1 MIAVGSQVEHVEFGI
16 GAVRAV
22 LGNTATVE
30 FFGEKLDVD
39 VNELVVRAVD
49 SPPSEIPVSNQN
61 TTGVTFRRSFEAVN
75 LGVVPV
81 EPEQLLKLTI
91 GGDKVSGGIREL
103 LHDAPTH
110 GACRIFMGY
119 YGSGKSH
126 RLRLVKA
133 TALQEG
139 WVTASVELDPKAAD
153 PAKPSSVY
161 RELLAGLEFPERADG
176 TQNVDF
182 FDLVKEMRDNWLTV
196 RSLKYFRKSPWFTKG
211 IEALQYLPHRRDD
224 SSYVSAANWLAGQ
237 IKQISAIRSISW
249 RTGYRDKIPTMPQTK
264 DTGLIYA
271 FQLVT
276 IHEILKAL
284 GYRGLAL
291 IIDEAEHVQSYSVN
305 RYLRANNFFDIL
317 SRCAHRPRN
326 ALRDPECDHDVSALP
341 PFWRE
346 GPHFG
351 LFVGLTEGDDIHALK
366 HKTTEMSVLIHSAED
381 VVHLKPPSADEYE
394 AWVSVFVAET
404 ANQLGP
410 KARILSDRSLRG
422 RIASALR
429 NQFEQTAD
437 SEKLLRN
444 WTKMAGLPAAVLLSQ
459 PATMDGDELV
469 AIIEDAAREVAGE
482 ILPWDEQQSR

>member
-1 MIAVGSQVEHVEFGI
+1 MITVGTQVEHVEFGI
-16 GAVRAV
+16 GKVRAV

-30 FFGEKLDVD
+30 FFGEELDVD
-39 VNELVVRAVD
+39 VNDLALRAADIAPTEVPK
-49 SPPSEIPVSNQN
+49 SSNDM
-61 TTGVTFRRSFEAVN
+61 TAVAFRRSFEAVN

-81 EPEQLLKLTI
+81 DPEQLLKLTI
-91 GGDKVSGGIREL
+91 GGDEISDRVRGL
-103 LHDAPTH
+103 LRSAQTQ

-133 TALQEG
+133 TALREG

-161 RELLAGLEFPERADG
+161 RELLASLEFPMRADG
-176 TQNVDF
+176 TRNGDF
-182 FDLVKEMRDNWLTV
+182 IDLVKEMRDNWPTI
-196 RSLKYFRKSPWFTKG
+196 RSLEYFRCSPWFARG
-211 IEALQYLPHRRDD
+211 MEALQYLPHRRDD
-224 SSYVSAANWLAGQ
+224 SGYVSGANWLAGQ

-249 RTGYRDKIPTMPQTK
+249 RAGFRGKIPTMPQTK

-271 FQLVT
+271 FHLVT

-305 RYLRANNFFDIL
+305 RYIRANNFFDLL
-317 SRCAHRPRN
+317 SRCAHPPRN
-326 ALRDPECDHDVSALP
+326 DLRDPECDYDVSALP

-351 LFVGLTEGDDIHALK
+351 LFVGLTDSDDIYNLK
-366 HKTTEMSVLIHSAED
+366 RKTGEMSVLIHSPD
-381 VVHLKPPSADEYE
+381 DIVHLKPPSADDYE
-394 AWVSVFVAET
+394 KWVSAFLVET
-404 ANQLGP
+404 ANRLGP
-410 KARILSDRSLRG
+410 KVGVLADRDLQI
-422 RIASALR
+422 RIASVLH
-429 NQFEQTAD
+429 NQFEQTPD

-459 PATMDGDELV
+459 PTVSDGDELIE
-469 AIIEDAAREVAGE
+469 IIEAAAREVAGE
-482 ILPWDEQQSR
+482 ILPWDE